1 MEKFKNV
8 VDAKDG
14 IGKVINDLILGN
26 METDYND
33 YELGDRVTYSFMLDD
48 DFGFWEGINMNEIKE
63 FVGEGIL
70 DPTSS
75 VKKPEYVYVLV
86 NKTMPGICKIGMT
99 TTSVNQRVKE
109 INSATGVV
117 SPWFSVFKYKCINSR
132 VLEKAVHE
140 KLESLGYRVNPK
152 REGFEIDS
160 NTAIELIKELGE
172 SLTVTPKDFGI

>member
-1 MEKFKNV
+1 MKRINPEDAHFYVKLTGDDPRKMEKAVAFT
-8 VDAKDG
+8 
-14 IGKVINDLILGN
+14 L
-26 METDYND
+26 TDSD
-33 YELGDRVTYSFMLDD
+33 MPGWQDVTYY
-48 DFGFWEGINMNEIKE
+48 
-63 FVGEGIL
+63 GEGIL

-75 VKKPEYVYVLV
+75 VKNPEYVYVLV
-86 NKTMPGICKIGMT
+86 NKKMPGICKIGMT

-109 INSATGVV
+109 INSATGVI
-117 SPWFSVFKYKCINSR
+117 SPWFSVFKYKCMNSR

-172 SLTVTPKDFGI
+172 SLTVTPKDFGK